1 MKNLLLFGALLRT
14 LVVDKKT
21 FFMMRY
27 SKLEVCGFIGSN
39 DHSKCDERNGLLR
52 LPLFKFFVVLVAFIF
67 LIGWSEG
74 VAQGNETFENLT
86 LSGSAYSDNSFV
98 GQNDVVW
105 NYVQCRGDKE
115 ITGQSIMLGK
125 DRDPAS
131 WIVSDTVAGGIG
143 TLSFDYM
150 QAFSTDVNLAVL
162 VNDSVVATVTSADET
177 DIVKSSGVVTVNVEG
192 DVVLKFI
199 NENSTDGQVAI
210 DNIVWSAFETS
221 STASLSDL
229 VLSTSDIHPD
239 EEISFTW
246 TAVNV
251 DNIRVEV
258 KESGDD
264 WESVDG
270 LEEIDASLQTLA
282 FTIPVDAQDGTY
294 MIRIVDNSNSE
305 VYAESTWFTI
315 TDNLFAGIEGLFPA
329 AEAEVGT
336 DLFFTFDEEDFISV
350 GKLILMFGEE
360 VIAGTGNIEITEDG
374 AAEPAYI
381 IDVASE
387 LVGFMG
393 YYVTIEMPEL
403 LKPETK
409 YYVSVDAGAVTDEAP
424 TPNTWDGV
432 DWWFTTTEGTSE
444 ITIAD
449 IRNESD
455 EPAFW
460 GQYVMTEGLVTAKNA
475 NFGFFFQ
482 GAAEAWNGIYVN
494 DENVTPGINVGDMLK
509 IIAMVSYT
517 NGLAELINV
526 SYHEPLSTGNELFDP
541 LVVTLPFEDRYESM
555 LVRLEGVSAVEESD
569 AYKEFEVT
577 DGQSD
582 GVIDNLLYEHVATA
596 GEKYISITGLMN
608 YNYGQFK
615 LAPRNAG
622 DVLIDNGTFISE
634 DVSFQ
639 FSIAP
644 NPVDNILTVRASVA
658 INSVDVVNAAGVSVN
673 RLTNI
678 GTDVVTVLVS
688 SLVKGVYLVRVTDVN
703 GDTNVVKVVKR

>member
-1 MKNLLLFGALLRT
+1 MAHINYFKNQQNFNVMKKSL
-14 LVVDKKT
+14 
-21 FFMMRY
+21 
-27 SKLEVCGFIGSN
+27 
-39 DHSKCDERNGLLR
+39 
-52 LPLFKFFVVLVAFIF
+52 LFKFFVFFVAFTF
-67 LIGWSEG
+67 LFDWSEI
-74 VAQGNETFENLT
+74 VAQGNETFENLA
-86 LSGSAYSDNSFV
+86 LSGATYSDGSFT
-98 GQNDVVW
+98 GQNGIVW
-105 NYVQCRGDKE
+105 NYEQCRGDKE
-115 ITGQSIMLGK
+115 ITGKAIMIGK
-125 DRDPAS
+125 DRDPVSQIAS
-131 WIVSDTVAGGIG
+131 GTITGGIG

-150 QAFSTDVNLAVL
+150 QTFSTNVNLSVL
-162 VNDSVVATVTSADET
+162 VNDVAVATVTSDDELGV
-177 DIVKSSGVVTVNVEG
+177 VKSSGALTVNVEG
-192 DVVLKFI
+192 DFILKFM
-199 NENSTDGQVAI
+199 NKNSSDGQVAI
-210 DNIVWSAFETS
+210 DNIVWSAFGTS

-264 WESVDG
+264 WEPVDG

-460 GQYVMTEGLVTAKNA
+460 GQYVMIEGLVTAKNA
-475 NFGFFFQ
+475 NLGFFFQ

-494 DENVTPGINVGDMLK
+494 DEDVTPEINVGDMLK
-509 IIAMVSYT
+509 IIAKVSYT

-526 SYHEPLSTGNELFDP
+526 LYHEPLSTGNELFDP

-577 DGQSD
+577 DGESN

-608 YNYGQFK
+608 YHYGQFK
-615 LAPRNAG
+615 LAPRNAD
-622 DVLIDNGTFISE
+622 DVLVDNETSVSE
-634 DVSFQ
+634 GETSQ
-639 FSIAP
+639 FTTAP

-658 INSVDVVNAAGVSVN
+658 INSIDVVNASGVTVS

-678 GTDVVTVLVS
+678 GTDVVTVPMS
-688 SLVKGVYLVRVTDVN
+688 ELVKGIYLVRVTMIT
-703 GDTNVVKVVKR
+703 GKTNVVKVVKR